1 MLTKRVTHE
10 IALRLKAGNRD
21 NLDYACRKTP
31 ITNTQ
36 RWFQMASNFKL
47 FLHETGDSLHLKLYG
62 DFDGSSALELINAL
76 KKNGSRFYQ
85 VFIDTDDLDNIH
97 SFGRD
102 VFQKYYGFLDRRLRN
117 LIFIGKNKLK
127 LTL

>member
-1 MLTKRVTHE
+1 
-10 IALRLKAGNRD
+10 
-21 NLDYACRKTP
+21 
-31 ITNTQ
+31 
-36 RWFQMASNFKL
+36 MASNFKL
-47 FLHETGDSLHLKLYG
+47 FLHEAGDSLHLKLYG

-76 KKNGSRFYQ
+76 KKNGSKFYQ
-85 VFIDTDDLDNIH
+85 VFIDTDDLNNIH

-102 VFQKYYGFLDRRLRN
+102 VFQKYYGFLDRRLKN